1 MLSEDDVRA
10 AAMMIECGCDRGWVA
25 NHLGIRRDWLNK
37 LLYRLKLDRR
47 ARMHRWPG

>member
-25 NHLGIRRDWLNK
+25 GHLGVRRDWLNK
-37 LLYRLKLDRR
+37 RLYRLKLDRR